1 MRPVPPR
8 SLLVLGAL
16 VLPLTACSLSVGER
30 DEAPRPRVSASA
42 APATSPSPEATPEER
57 AGVHGLAYG
66 EIPPVPL
73 IAVPDISALDDA
85 QAAVDAAVR
94 SAVASLPGLS
104 VTPARCDAAGELVVR
119 DGAVLYGDG
128 SGTFVGPDGAVV
140 AYGDGSGTSTSDGSS
155 TTNYGDGS
163 GTYTD
168 GDVSIVNYGDGS
180 GAYTDATRSVT
191 VYGDGSG
198 AFTDGAT
205 SIVNYGDGSGTWT
218 DGTES
223 VTNYG
228 DGSGSYSGPTTS
240 IVNHGDGTG
249 LVDGVPVEMDPLPPV
264 PRMGV
269 FPPLAALEPV
279 APVCGSLVT
288 LPASVLFDFGRH
300 DLRPEAGAVLDA
312 VVTGLEAA
320 GVTGT
325 VEVHGHTDSVSDD
338 AFNQALSERRAD
350 AVVGGLEER
359 GLTAPLV
366 ARGFGETRP
375 VAPNEV
381 DGRDDPAGRQLNRRV
396 EIFVPAG

>member
-1 MRPVPPR
+1 MRPVPCRP
-8 SLLVLGAL
+8 LLVLAVL
-16 VLPLTACSLSVGER
+16 VVPLAGCSLSVAER

-42 APATSPSPEATPEER
+42 APTGTPTPTAPAEPT
-57 AGVHGLAYG
+57 GVHGLPYG

-73 IAVPDISALDDA
+73 IAVPDLSALDDA

-94 SAVASLPGLS
+94 AAVASLPGLS

-128 SGTFVGPDGAVV
+128 SGTFVGPDGTVV
-140 AYGDGSGTSTSDGSS
+140 AYGDGSGTATSDGST

-163 GTYTD
+163 GTYAD

-180 GAYTDATRSVT
+180 GSYTDATRSVT

-198 AFTDGAT
+198 ALTDGTA

-223 VTNYG
+223 VTNHG
-228 DGSGSYSGPTTS
+228 DGSGTYSGPTTS

-300 DLRPEAGAVLDA
+300 ELRPEAGAVLDA
-312 VVTGLEAA
+312 VVTGLTAA
-320 GVTGT
+320 GVAGT

-338 AFNQALSERRAD
+338 AFNQALSERRAA
-350 AVVGGLEER
+350 AVVDGLEER
-359 GLTAPLV
+359 GLGAPLV

-381 DGRDDPAGRQLNRRV
+381 EGQDDPAGRQLNRRV